1 MKRLLSTAPL
11 VVLALA
17 AADTVLPAEAMAAVD
32 RLSKEIRH
40 PME

>member
-1 MKRLLSTAPL
+1 VTSVEQLDEH
-11 VVLALA
+11 LA
-17 AADTVLPAEAMAAVD
+17 AADAEIPAEAMVAVD

>member
-1 MKRLLSTAPL
+1 MTSAEQLDEH
-11 VVLALA
+11 LA
-17 AADTVLPAEAMAAVD
+17 AADVEIPADALAAVD